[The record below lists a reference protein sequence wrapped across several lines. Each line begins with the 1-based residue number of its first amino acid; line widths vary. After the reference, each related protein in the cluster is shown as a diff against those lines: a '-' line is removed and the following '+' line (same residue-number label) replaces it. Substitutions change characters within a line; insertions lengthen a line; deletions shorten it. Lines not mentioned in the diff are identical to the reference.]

1 MTVLSVLQN
10 ALTEVDSKI
19 VATDVNFDSIQR
31 LIEIRAS
38 LQQALGVSSSG
49 TGGTTGGT
57 GDGPLTV
64 ARLDT
69 TLVRLASLLTY
80 VNDLVNYSVSINSG
94 TSVLPNIE
102 AVISSLNSITTDI
115 LPKLD
120 TWLEKILLD
129 TNAIDVAVDSIA
141 NNTASIDSNL
151 LLVSGYVTSIAANTN
166 DQIDLLNNLRTLTS
180 ISNTELNFI
189 RTSSAGSEN
198 KLNTLTTLDTA
209 RNTKL
214 DTINTKLDSLIS
226 VISVLTNA
234 AFTIPTNGLAV
245 LCVPAQS
252 TRKYLII
259 QNTSAVNIYIGFS
272 NAVTAV
278 NGLTIPP
285 LGSMSFVAGELYT
298 GDIWAFKT
306 TGTGTLTL
314 VQG

>member
-1 MTVLSVLQN
+1 
-10 ALTEVDSKI
+10 
-19 VATDVNFDSIQR
+19 
-31 LIEIRAS
+31 
-38 LQQALGVSSSG
+38 
-49 TGGTTGGT
+49 
-57 GDGPLTV
+57 
-64 ARLDT
+64 
-69 TLVRLASLLTY
+69 
-80 VNDLVNYSVSINSG
+80 
-94 TSVLPNIE
+94 
-102 AVISSLNSITTDI
+102 
-115 LPKLD
+115 
-120 TWLEKILLD
+120 
-129 TNAIDVAVDSIA
+129 
-141 NNTASIDSNL
+141 
-151 LLVSGYVTSIAANTN
+151 VTSIAANTN